1 MGKKASPALRK
12 ALKRHGLEGLIKKYS
27 YEWKLAHHRVGKDP
41 TMDQMERVKQII
53 ETFFTLVE
61 EKLLEEEESL
71 SLSFPSSR

>member
-27 YEWKLAHHRVGKDP
+27 YEWNLVHHRIDKDP
-41 TMDQMERVKQII
+41 TMDPVERTKQII
-53 ETFFTLVE
+53 ETFLTLVE
-61 EKLLEEEESL
+61 EKLEEESL